1 MNHGTVIIDEQ
12 EVLRGLRSFERD
24 SRWIDKHY
32 YEELKQIYPDE
43 WVACYEEKIVD
54 HDVSLEALAER
65 LRKKYPKEKKHIA
78 VEFIAT
84 EEYEMIL

>member
-54 HDVSLEALAER
+54 HNVSLETIVER
-65 LRKKYPKEKKHIA
+65 LRQEYPKEKKDIS
-78 VEFIAT
+78 VKFIAK
-84 EEYEMIL
+84 EEIEMII